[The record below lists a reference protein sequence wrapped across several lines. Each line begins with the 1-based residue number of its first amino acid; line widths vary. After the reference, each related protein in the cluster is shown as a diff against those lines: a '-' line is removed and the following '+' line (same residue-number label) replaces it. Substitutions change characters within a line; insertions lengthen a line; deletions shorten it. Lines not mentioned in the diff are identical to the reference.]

1 MLIYGKG
8 TITGDGRTLARA
20 IIEDERIRLR
30 SYLEESGD
38 KVQACENLDTVP
50 ERVRGWLISMS
61 NCRSIHITGLTLRTT
76 PAGTSI

>member
-8 TITGDGRTLARA
+8 TIAGDGRTLARA
-20 IIEDERIRLR
+20 IIEDEHIRLR
-30 SYLEESGD
+30 SYLEEPGD
-38 KVQACENLDTVP
+38 KVLACENLDTIP

-61 NCRSIHITGLTLRTT
+61 NCRSIHITGLTLRTA